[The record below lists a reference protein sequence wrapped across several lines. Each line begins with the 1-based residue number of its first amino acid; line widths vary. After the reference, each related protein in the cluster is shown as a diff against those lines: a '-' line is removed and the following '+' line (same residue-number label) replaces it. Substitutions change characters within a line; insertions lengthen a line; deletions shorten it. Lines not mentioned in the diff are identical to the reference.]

1 MWEIIR
7 NETDI
12 SYYFILF
19 LDISFKVLT
28 VYKTIVTTETE
39 HHFSQAPVIGM
50 AGLLEI
56 QGHPT
61 TTFGKYL
68 FGKRFEI

>member
-7 NETDI
+7 NETAI
-12 SYYFILF
+12 LYYCFFQGPYSL
-19 LDISFKVLT
+19 L
-28 VYKTIVTTETE
+28 TIVTTETE
-39 HHFSQAPVIGM
+39 HHFSQAPVVGM

-68 FGKRFEI
+68 FGKRY